1 MAKKITL
8 KSIYNLFFRSQIILI
23 VALALFLG
31 VTGALV
37 NLHFETEKR
46 EQRSSLTFS
55 KASGATYA
63 GTHTEN
69 LTFTIATR
77 PSH

>member
-8 KSIYNLFFRSQIILI
+8 KSIYNLFFRSQVILI

-46 EQRSSLTFS
+46 DQNLQNIAEAVAQSPIV
-55 KASGATYA
+55 
-63 GTHTEN
+63 TEYDYQTN
-69 LTFTIATR
+69 KNSDVLFE
-77 PSH
+77 